1 MPNVVILLIHVLRCI
16 NLESVSE
23 NGTGRLVELLSWS
36 YNMIYNCIVSVLS
49 LKPVYN
55 MLC

>member
-23 NGTGRLVELLSWS
+23 NGTGRLVELLSWF